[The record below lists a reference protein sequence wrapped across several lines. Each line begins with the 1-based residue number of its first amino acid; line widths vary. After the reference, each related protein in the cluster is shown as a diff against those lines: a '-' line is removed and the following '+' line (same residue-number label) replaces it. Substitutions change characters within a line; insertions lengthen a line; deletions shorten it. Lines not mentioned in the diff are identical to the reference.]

1 MSDMKTC
8 PFCLEEIPARAIKCR
23 YCESMVD
30 DVKPE
35 TGPDSAAAGAPV
47 EEKRNRRDIPQQGA
61 VYYEGVSGKK
71 SSRRFLLPLIIL
83 LVFLVLAG
91 AAAGYWFLLRGE
103 GSPVAG
109 SGVDGDIIG
118 SWSGISGGNEVY
130 FQFLPNEMVNVA
142 VPSEGFWFRTQ
153 YRLAKAEDA
162 SYLELYHRGLAEW
175 ERTAEISFTDT
186 DGLQMID
193 TFAGIVINLVRIPDA
208 EFREQIN
215 ELSFER

>member
-1 MSDMKTC
+1 MSDLKTC

-35 TGPDSAAAGAPV
+35 ASPDSAAAVTMA
-47 EEKRNRRDIPQQGA
+47 EEKRNKRDIPQQGA
-61 VYYEGVSGKK
+61 VYYEGVSDKK
-71 SSRRFLLPLIIL
+71 NSRRFLLPLVIL
-83 LVFLVLAG
+83 LVLLVLAG

-103 GSPVAG
+103 GSPLAG
-109 SGVDGDIIG
+109 TSLEGDIIG

-142 VPSEGFWFRTQ
+142 VPSEGYWFRTQ
-153 YRLAKAEDA
+153 YRLVKTDPK
-162 SYLELYHRGLAEW
+162 SYIELYHRGLAEW
-175 ERTAEISFTDT
+175 ERTAELSFKDA
-186 DGLQMID
+186 DNLQMID

>member
-1 MSDMKTC
+1 MSDLKTC

-30 DVKPE
+30 DVKP
-35 TGPDSAAAGAPV
+35 GANPDSAVAETPV
-47 EEKRNRRDIPQQGA
+47 KEKRSRRDIPQQGA
-61 VYYEGVSGKK
+61 VYYEGVSSKK
-71 SSRRFLLPLIIL
+71 NSRRFLLPLVIL
-83 LVFLVLAG
+83 LVLLILAG

-103 GSPVAG
+103 GSPLVG
-109 SGVDGDIIG
+109 SGVEGDIIG

-142 VPSEGFWFRTQ
+142 VPSEGYWFRTQ
-153 YRLAKAEDA
+153 YRLVKADPK

-175 ERTAEISFTDT
+175 ERTAEISFKDA
-186 DGLQMID
+186 DNLQMID
-193 TFAGIVINLVRIPDA
+193 TIAGIVINLVRIPDA

>member
-1 MSDMKTC
+1 MSDVKTC

-30 DVKPE
+30 DIKPE
-35 TGPDSAAAGAPV
+35 VSHDSSAAEPG
-47 EEKRNRRDIPQQGA
+47 ESEKRAKRDIPQQG
-61 VYYEGVSGKK
+61 VYYQATADKK
-71 SSRRFLLPLIIL
+71 KNRRFLLPLIIL
-83 LVFLVLAG
+83 LVFLIVAG

-103 GSPVAG
+103 GSALPG
-109 SGVDGDIIG
+109 SGVEGDLIG

-142 VPSEGFWFRTQ
+142 VPSEGYWFRTQ
-153 YRLAKAEDA
+153 YRLVKADPKN
-162 SYLELYHRGLAEW
+162 YIELYHRGLAEW
-175 ERTAEISFTDT
+175 ERTAEISFKDT
-186 DGLQMID
+186 DNLQMID
-193 TFAGIVINLVRIPDA
+193 AFAGIVINLVRIPDA

>member
-1 MSDMKTC
+1 MSDVKTC

-35 TGPDSAAAGAPV
+35 VSHDLSAAEPGAS
-47 EEKRNRRDIPQQGA
+47 EKKTKRDMPQQG
-61 VYYEGVSGKK
+61 VYYQGVADKK
-71 SSRRFLLPLIIL
+71 NNRSFLLPLVIL
-83 LVFLVLAG
+83 LVFLILAG

-109 SGVDGDIIG
+109 SGMEGDIIG
-118 SWSGISGGNEVY
+118 SWSGISGENEVY

-142 VPSEGFWFRTQ
+142 VPSEGYWFRTQ
-153 YRLAKAEDA
+153 YRLVKADPKT
-162 SYLELYHRGLAEW
+162 YIELYHRGLAEW
-175 ERTAEISFTDT
+175 ERTAEISFKDA
-186 DGLQMID
+186 DNLQMID
-193 TFAGIVINLVRIPDA
+193 TFDGIVINFARIPDA

-215 ELSFER
+215 ELAFER

>member
-1 MSDMKTC
+1 MSDLKTC

-35 TGPDSAAAGAPV
+35 ASSDSAAAETMV
-47 EEKRNRRDIPQQGA
+47 EEKRSRRDIPQQGA
-61 VYYEGVSGKK
+61 VYYEGVRGKK

-91 AAAGYWFLLRGE
+91 AAAGYWFLLRGD
-103 GSPVAG
+103 GSPLAG
-109 SGVDGDIIG
+109 SGVEGDIIG

-142 VPSEGFWFRTQ
+142 VPSEGYWFRTQ
-153 YRLAKAEDA
+153 YRLVKADPE

-175 ERTAEISFTDT
+175 ERTAEISFTDA
-186 DGLQMID
+186 DNLQMID

-208 EFREQIN
+208 DFREQIN
-215 ELSFER
+215 VLSFER

>member
-1 MSDMKTC
+1 MSDLKTC

-35 TGPDSAAAGAPV
+35 ASPGSAAAETPV
-47 EEKRNRRDIPQQGA
+47 EEKRTRRDIPQQGA

-71 SSRRFLLPLIIL
+71 SNKRFLLPLIIL
-83 LVFLVLAG
+83 LILLILAG

-103 GSPVAG
+103 GSPQAG

-142 VPSEGFWFRTQ
+142 VPSEGYWFRTQ
-153 YRLAKAEDA
+153 YRLVNADPT
-162 SYLELYHRGLAEW
+162 SFLELYHRGLAEW
-175 ERTAEISFTDT
+175 ERTAEISFKDA
-186 DGLQMID
+186 DNLQMID
-193 TFAGIVINLVRIPDA
+193 TFDGIVINLIRIPDA

-215 ELSFER
+215 VLSFTR